1 MQEPPNQELNVPPET
16 DRGAPAEAV
25 TESPRANSV
34 LFNERG
40 LRAGWRFVL
49 WLVLAYLFVSLLLSI
64 LRPLRRSLP
73 VDIRGDA
80 AQLCIVL
87 GIFAATGVLAR
98 IERRS
103 FWSYGFHDRRWIR
116 DFWLGALTGW
126 LSLSLMLLGMRA
138 AHDFYFGQLFM
149 HGRVLLGAAV
159 LDALSFLFAVALFEE
174 VTFRSYPL
182 YTLADGIGFWP
193 AAVIMSL
200 FFALAHI
207 HNPGEAKVGIIAVFA
222 FGMMLAFSLWRTG
235 ALFWAIGF
243 HFMWD
248 YSETFLYGVP
258 DSGYVSP
265 EHLLSAKITGPAW
278 ITGGSVGP
286 EGSWFIFLVLAAIA
300 IAIHFAFPQRKFE
313 ISSSRR

>member
-1 MQEPPNQELNVPPET
+1 M
-16 DRGAPAEAV
+16 
-25 TESPRANSV
+25 
-34 LFNERG
+34 
-40 LRAGWRFVL
+40 
-49 WLVLAYLFVSLLLSI
+49 LLLSV

-73 VDIRGDA
+73 VDIRADA
-80 AQLCIVL
+80 PQLCIVL
-87 GIFAATGVLAR
+87 GIFAATGVMAR
-98 IERRS
+98 VERRP
-103 FWSYGFHDRRWIR
+103 FWFYGFRDRRWGR

-126 LSLSLMLLGMRA
+126 LSLTLMLLGMRA

-149 HGRVLLGAAV
+149 HGRVLLAAAV
-159 LDALSFLFAVALFEE
+159 LDGLSFLFAVALLEE

-200 FFALAHI
+200 LFALAHV
-207 HNPGEAKVGIIAVFA
+207 HNPGEAKLGIVAVFA

-265 EHLLSAKITGPAW
+265 EHLLSARITGPAW

-300 IAIHFAFPQRKFE
+300 VAIHFAYPQRRFE
-313 ISSSRR
+313 ISSPGR